1 MSSVSDDVAGAA
13 REPRDALASALTV
26 ARGLH
31 QFLNLG
37 VAQLDAAVRESD
49 TQVDKIAQCLAAIAT
64 DLQQLEARAQ
74 AEAAAKCTDLATS
87 MRASLQ
93 AAVKALQFYDKL
105 IQRLTHVRA
114 GLAIP
119 ADATTDPTAT
129 ATATATASATASAT
143 IDWNGVLEQVRA
155 RYSMVEERVLFD
167 FMMRGLRAE
176 QMLKALQSL
185 REASA
190 PGELE
195 LF

>member
-119 ADATTDPTAT
+119 ADATTDPTAS
-129 ATATATASATASAT
+129 ASAS
-143 IDWNGVLEQVRA
+143 IDWDGILDQVRA

>member
-1 MSSVSDDVAGAA
+1 MGSDAAGQAAPGAA
-13 REPRDALASALTV
+13 PDALTSAQAL

-49 TQVDKIAQCLAAIAT
+49 AQVDKIAQCLAAISG
-64 DLQQLEARAQ
+64 DIQQFEARLSPGG
-74 AEAAAKCTDLATS
+74 AEPGSADAGGAELVNS
-87 MRASLQ
+87 VRASVQ
-93 AAVKALQFYDKL
+93 AVIKALQFYDKL
-105 IQRLTHVRA
+105 IQRLTHVRS

-119 ADATTDPTAT
+119 ADATSDPA
-129 ATATATASATASAT
+129 AAGSV
-143 IDWNGVLEQVRA
+143 DWNGILDQVRA

>member
-1 MSSVSDDVAGAA
+1 MGTDAVGQEVAGDG
-13 REPRDALASALTV
+13 REPRGALAGVQIL

-31 QFLNLG
+31 QFLNLR

-49 TQVDKIAQCLAAIAT
+49 AQVDKIAQCLASISADVQRFEANLPAAGADASAT
-64 DLQQLEARAQ
+64 ELVN
-74 AEAAAKCTDLATS
+74 S
-87 MRASLQ
+87 VRASVQ
-93 AAVKALQFYDKL
+93 GVVKALQFYDKL
-105 IQRLTHVRA
+105 IQRLTHVRS

-119 ADATTDPTAT
+119 ADATSDTA
-129 ATATATASATASAT
+129 AAVKV
-143 IDWNGVLEQVRA
+143 DWNNILDQVRG

>member
-129 ATATATASATASAT
+129 ATASAS
-143 IDWNGVLEQVRA
+143 IDWDGILDQVRA

>member
-1 MSSVSDDVAGAA
+1 MNATS
-13 REPRDALASALTV
+13 EQTV

-49 TQVDKIAQCLAAIAT
+49 AQVDKIAQSLAAIAT
-64 DLQQLEARAQ
+64 DMQQFDASANTPELV
-74 AEAAAKCTDLATS
+74 AAVRSSVA
-87 MRASLQ
+87 

-105 IQRLTHVRA
+105 VQRLTHVRS

-119 ADATTDPTAT
+119 ADATADAGAAT
-129 ATATATASATASAT
+129 RV
-143 IDWNGVLEQVRA
+143 DWNDILDQVRA

>member
-1 MSSVSDDVAGAA
+1 MNPAGDESAPARAPQEAVTSVQN
-13 REPRDALASALTV
+13 L

-49 TQVDKIAQCLAAIAT
+49 TQVDKIAQCLAEISG
-64 DLQQLEARAQ
+64 DVQQFEARLQ
-74 AEAAAKCTDLATS
+74 ADPSSASGAELAASVRTS
-87 MRASLQ
+87 VA

-105 IQRLTHVRA
+105 IQRLTHVRS

-119 ADATTDPTAT
+119 ADASTDLAV
-129 ATATATASATASAT
+129 AAS
-143 IDWNGVLEQVRA
+143 IDWNNILDQVRS

-185 REASA
+185 RDAAS

>member
-74 AEAAAKCTDLATS
+74 AEPAAKCTDLATS

-129 ATATATASATASAT
+129 ATASAT
-143 IDWNGVLEQVRA
+143 IDWNGILDQVRA

>member
-1 MSSVSDDVAGAA
+1 MNPVGNEVVSGA

-49 TQVDKIAQCLAAIAT
+49 TQVDKIAQCLASIST
-64 DLQQLEARAQ
+64 DLQQFEARARSEPV
-74 AEAAAKCTDLATS
+74 APTAMALATS
-87 MRASLQ
+87 IRESVQ
-93 AAVKALQFYDKL
+93 GAVKALQFYDKL

-119 ADATTDPTAT
+119 ADATTDPA
-129 ATATATASATASAT
+129 APSSV
-143 IDWNGVLEQVRA
+143 DWHGILDQVRA

-185 REASA
+185 REAAA

>member
-1 MSSVSDDVAGAA
+1 MDSSA
-13 REPRDALASALTV
+13 EQNV

-49 TQVDKIAQCLAAIAT
+49 AQVDKIAQSLAAIAS
-64 DLQQLEARAQ
+64 DIQQLD
-74 AEAAAKCTDLATS
+74 AERVAS
-87 MRASLQ
+87 VRASVA

-105 IQRLTHVRA
+105 VQRLTHVRS

-119 ADATTDPTAT
+119 ADATADLGVA
-129 ATATATASATASAT
+129 AGV
-143 IDWNGVLEQVRA
+143 DWNDILDQVRA

>member
-1 MSSVSDDVAGAA
+1 MNALSDDGDT
-13 REPRDALASALTV
+13 RASALNV

-49 TQVDKIAQCLAAIAT
+49 AQVDKIAQSLAAITT
-64 DLQQLEARAQ
+64 DLQQLEG
-74 AEAAAKCTDLATS
+74 AAPKELTAS
-87 MRASLQ
+87 MRASVQ

-119 ADATTDPTAT
+119 ADATNDTAT
-129 ATATATASATASAT
+129 PSS
-143 IDWNGVLEQVRA
+143 IDFDAILDQVRA

>member
-1 MSSVSDDVAGAA
+1 MNSSA
-13 REPRDALASALTV
+13 EQNV

-49 TQVDKIAQCLAAIAT
+49 AQVDKIAQSLAAIAS
-64 DLQQLEARAQ
+64 DMQQFDSN
-74 AEAAAKCTDLATS
+74 AELVVS
-87 MRASLQ
+87 VRASVA

-105 IQRLTHVRA
+105 VQRLTHVRS

-119 ADATTDPTAT
+119 ADATADLGVA
-129 ATATATASATASAT
+129 AGV
-143 IDWNGVLEQVRA
+143 DWNDILDQVRA

-185 REASA
+185 RESSA

>member
-1 MSSVSDDVAGAA
+1 MSENLAAEGAA
-13 REPRDALASALTV
+13 PGTEVPADALDA
-26 ARGLH
+26 ARTLARSLH
-31 QFLNLG
+31 LFLNLG

-49 TQVDKIAQCLAAIAT
+49 SQVGRISQGLAAITAE
-64 DLQQLEARAQ
+64 LQRFEALQ
-74 AEAAAKCTDLATS
+74 ASAGTGGNVQEILGSLRAAA
-87 MRASLQ
+87 Q
-93 AAVKALQFYDKL
+93 NVVKAMQFYDKL
-105 IQRLTHVRA
+105 VQRLTHVRS

-119 ADATTDPTAT
+119 ADATPDM
-129 ATATATASATASAT
+129 ATASQVN
-143 IDWNGVLEQVRA
+143 WNDILDQVRA

-185 REASA
+185 REAST

>member
-1 MSSVSDDVAGAA
+1 MSSVSNEVAGAA
-13 REPRDALASALTV
+13 REPRDPLVSAMTV
-26 ARGLH
+26 VRGLH

-49 TQVDKIAQCLAAIAT
+49 AQVDKIAQCLAAIST
-64 DLQQLEARAQ
+64 DLQQLEARAL
-74 AEAAAKCTDLATS
+74 AEPAAKCQDLATS
-87 MRASLQ
+87 IRGSVQ
-93 AAVKALQFYDKL
+93 GAVKALQFYDKL
-105 IQRLTHVRA
+105 IQRLQHVRA

-119 ADATTDPTAT
+119 ADATPDPAAT
-129 ATATATASATASAT
+129 ATV
-143 IDWNGVLEQVRA
+143 DWNGILDQVRA

>member
-1 MSSVSDDVAGAA
+1 MSSNAVGQEFTADEKATT
-13 REPRDALASALTV
+13 L

-49 TQVDKIAQCLAAIAT
+49 AQVDKIAQCLASIAA
-64 DLQQLEARAQ
+64 DVQRYEASLPPDGKEDASGR
-74 AEAAAKCTDLATS
+74 ELVTS
-87 MRASLQ
+87 VRASVQ
-93 AAVKALQFYDKL
+93 GVIRGLQFYDKL
-105 IQRLTHVRA
+105 IQRLTHVRS

-119 ADATTDPTAT
+119 ADATAE
-129 ATATATASATASAT
+129 SAAAAKA
-143 IDWNGVLEQVRA
+143 DWNNILDQVRA